1 VKRGVSRLRRRPLP
15 LWLSGP
21 LLMLGTFFVFLP
33 VAIVLG
39 DVWTY
44 YVLGAVVA
52 VFSGM
57 ARHRRRR
64 GGKDESTP
72 IG

>member
-1 VKRGVSRLRRRPLP
+1 
-15 LWLSGP
+15 
-21 LLMLGTFFVFLP
+21 MFVFLP
-33 VAIVLG
+33 VPIVLG

-44 YVLGAVVA
+44 YVLGAVAA

-64 GGKDESTP
+64 GG
-72 IG
+72 

>member
-1 VKRGVSRLRRRPLP
+1 
-15 LWLSGP
+15 
-21 LLMLGTFFVFLP
+21 MLGAMFVFLP
-33 VAIVLG
+33 VPIVLG

-64 GGKDESTP
+64 GG
-72 IG
+72 